1 MESKDE
7 VIAKKFNILRNCN
20 IKSAATESEWR
31 DLIEDYFVGGDEGS
45 DGDSDSDF
53 DSEWEDVDEKVTLE
67 TIMAATENHT
77 ST

>member
-31 DLIEDYFVGGDEGS
+31 DLIEDYFVGGDKGS